1 MKTTLF
7 TFVGAAVVAAALLA
21 FVGCETEKLS
31 DTQLSITP
39 SSATVA
45 PGKSVVLT
53 ASGGWDYTWKIVQGN
68 GSLSAYNGK
77 KVTYTASEKSYP
89 SSSSGNSTT
98 NTSYTYKGVMA
109 KAETTATT
117 STAIVSVFSGGHE
130 ATATITIKE

>member
-1 MKTTLF
+1 MKKSLIAF
-7 TFVGAAVVAAALLA
+7 AAVAAAA
-21 FVGCETEKLS
+21 FVALVGCETDKLS

-53 ASGGWDYTWKIVQGN
+53 AQGGWDYTWKVQGS
-68 GSLSAYNGK
+68 GTLSSYNGK
-77 KVTYTASEKSYP
+77 KVTYTASEQTYTP
-89 SSSSGNSTT
+89 SASNNSAT
-98 NTSYTYKGVMA
+98 NAPYKALALMS

-130 ATATITIKE
+130 ATATITIKGE